1 MSVSRTTKS
10 AKRLGLGILSTLAS
24 SMLLMSPA
32 SYADVGTDVAQAFKD
47 GKANVAFRYRYE
59 NVDQDNFDK
68 DANASTLRSRI
79 SFQTAAWQD
88 LTLMLELDD
97 IRSLGDESYNSTR
110 NGNTDRPNVLDPVA
124 TDLNVAALKY
134 MGIANAEI
142 IVGRQKIARGNERFV
157 GPVGWRQNEQ
167 TYDAASV
174 NYKFNDKLQ
183 AYYAYV
189 RQVNRVVGPD
199 NGSGVPPADFNGN
212 THLADLSYT
221 FSPAAKLTAYGY
233 FLDLEEPL
241 SGTALP
247 DSSSSQTLGLRLAGD
262 IKLNE
267 QFGIP
272 YAAEWATQDD
282 YADNPTNYSADYYLA
297 EAGVRW
303 QKVTAKLSYEVLEG
317 DTVAN
322 HQFQTPLATLHAFQ
336 GWADQFL
343 STPTGGIEDT
353 FLTVDFPVLAGNLKV
368 RYDDYQSETGSVDYG
383 NELGVWLTYPVGTNY
398 SVALKYAA
406 FDADSESTY
415 VDVDKFWVM
424 LSANF

>member
-1 MSVSRTTKS
+1 MSASRTTRS
-10 AKRLGLGILSTLAS
+10 ARRLGLGVLSALAS
-24 SMLLMSPA
+24 GMLIMPA
-32 SYADVGTDVAQAFKD
+32 AHADVGTDIAQAFKD
-47 GKANVAFRYRYE
+47 GKANVSFRYRYE
-59 NVDQDNFDK
+59 NVDQDNFSK

-88 LTLMLELDD
+88 LSLVLELDD
-97 IRSLGDESYNSTR
+97 VRTLGDESYNSTR
-110 NGNTDRPNVLDPVA
+110 NNKTDRPTVLDPVA

-134 MGIANAEI
+134 MGIANTEI
-142 IVGRQKIARGNERFV
+142 IVGRQKIVRGNERFV

-167 TYDAASV
+167 TYDAGSI
-174 NYKFNDKLQ
+174 NYKYNDKLQ

-199 NGSGVPPADFNGN
+199 DGTPPADFNGN
-212 THLADLSYT
+212 THLADVSYT

-233 FLDLEEPL
+233 FLEFDE
-241 SGTALP
+241 ALAL
-247 DSSSSQTLGLRLAGD
+247 SSQTLGLRLAGD

-282 YADNPTNYSADYYLA
+282 YADNPNNYSADYYLA
-297 EAGVRW
+297 EAGLRW
-303 QKVTAKLSYEVLEG
+303 QKVTVKLSWEVLEG

-322 HQFQTPLATLHAFQ
+322 HQFQTPLATAHAFQ
-336 GWADQFL
+336 GWADQFA
-343 STPTGGIEDT
+343 STPTGGIENA
-353 FLTVDFPVLAGNLKV
+353 FVTVDFPVLGANLKL

-398 SVALKYAA
+398 SVAVKYAA
-406 FDADSESTY
+406 FDADSDPANTY
-415 VDVDKFWVM
+415 VDVDKVWLMF
-424 LSANF
+424 SANF

>member
-1 MSVSRTTKS
+1 MSASRTTKS
-10 AKRLGLGILSTLAS
+10 AKRLGLGVLSALAS
-24 SMLLMSPA
+24 SMLIMPA
-32 SYADVGTDVAQAFKD
+32 AYADVGSDVAQAFKD
-47 GKANVAFRYRYE
+47 GKANVSFRYRYE
-59 NVDQDNFDK
+59 NVDQDNFSK

-110 NGNTDRPNVLDPVA
+110 NGNTDRPTVLDPVA

-134 MGIANAEI
+134 MGIANTEI

-167 TYDAASV
+167 TYDAGSI
-174 NYKFNDKLQ
+174 NYKYNDKLQ
-183 AYYAYV
+183 AYYAFV

-199 NGSGVPPADFNGN
+199 NGTPPADYNGN
-212 THLADLSYT
+212 THLADVSYT

-233 FLDLEEPL
+233 FLDLEE
-241 SGTALP
+241 ALA
-247 DSSSSQTLGLRLAGD
+247 SSSQTLGLRLAGD

-282 YADNPTNYSADYYLA
+282 YADNPNNYSADYYLA
-297 EAGVRW
+297 EAGVRY
-303 QKVTAKLSYEVLEG
+303 QKVTAKISYEVLEG

-336 GWADQFL
+336 GWADQFT

-353 FLTVDFPVLAGNLKV
+353 FLTVDFPVLGANIKV

-383 NELGVWLTYPVGTNY
+383 NELGIWATYPIGTNY
-398 SVALKYAA
+398 SLAVKYAA
-406 FDADSESTY
+406 FDADNEAPSY

-424 LSANF
+424 FSANF

>member
-1 MSVSRTTKS
+1 VSASRTTTS

-24 SMLLMSPA
+24 SMLIMPAA
-32 SYADVGTDVAQAFKD
+32 SYGDVGTDVAQAFKD

-59 NVDQDNFDK
+59 NVDQDNFSK

-88 LTLMLELDD
+88 LTLMLEMDN
-97 IRSLGDESYNSTR
+97 ISSLGDEDYNSTR
-110 NGNTDRPNVLDPVA
+110 NGNTDRPTVLDPTA

-134 MGIANAEI
+134 MGLANTEI
-142 IVGRQKIARGNERFV
+142 IVGRQKISRGNERFV

-167 TYDAASV
+167 TFDAGSI

-199 NGSGVPPADFNGN
+199 NGTPPADFNGN
-212 THLADLSYT
+212 THLADVSYT
-221 FSPAAKLTAYGY
+221 FGPAAKLTAYGY
-233 FLDLEEPL
+233 FLDFDE
-241 SGTALP
+241 ALAA
-247 DSSSSQTLGLRLAGD
+247 SSQTLGLRLAGD
-262 IKLNE
+262 IKLNDTWSV
-267 QFGIP
+267 P

-282 YADNPTNYSADYYLA
+282 YADNPNNYSADYYLA
-297 EAGVRW
+297 EAGLKW
-303 QKVTAKLSYEVLEG
+303 QKVTVKLSYEVLEG

-336 GWADQFL
+336 GWADQFAAT
-343 STPTGGIEDT
+343 TPTGGIEDL
-353 FLTVDFPVLAGNLKV
+353 FVQVDFPVLGANLKV

-398 SVALKYAA
+398 SVAVKYAA
-406 FDADSESTY
+406 FDADNESSYYDT
-415 VDVDKFWVM
+415 DKFWFM

>member
-1 MSVSRTTKS
+1 MTVSRTTTS
-10 AKRLGLGILSTLAS
+10 AKRLGLGVLSALAS
-24 SMLLMSPA
+24 SMLITPFA
-32 SYADVGTDVAQAFKD
+32 SYAGDVGTDIAQAFKD
-47 GKANVAFRYRYE
+47 GKTNVSFRYRYE
-59 NVDQDNFDK
+59 NVDQDNFTD

-88 LTLMLELDD
+88 LSLMLELDD
-97 IRSLGDESYNSTR
+97 IRSVGKQRYNSTR
-110 NGNTDRPNVLDPVA
+110 NGNTNLPTVLDPVG
-124 TDLNVAALKY
+124 TDLNVAAIKY
-134 MGIANAEI
+134 MGLANTEI
-142 IVGRQKIARGNERFV
+142 VVGRQKIIRGNERFV

-189 RQVNRVVGPD
+189 GQVNRIFGPD
-199 NGSGVPPADFNGN
+199 SGTPPSDLNGN
-212 THLADLSYT
+212 THLLDLSYT

-233 FLDLEEPL
+233 FLDFDEAA
-241 SGTALP
+241 AL
-247 DSSSSQTLGLRLAGD
+247 SSQTLGLRLAGD
-262 IKLNE
+262 IKIND
-267 QFGIP
+267 QWSVP

-282 YADNPTNYSADYYLA
+282 YQDNPNSYSADYYLA
-297 EAGVRW
+297 EAGVKW
-303 QKVTAKLSYEVLEG
+303 QKVTVKLSYEVLEG

-336 GWADQFL
+336 GWADQFT

-353 FLTVDFPVLAGNLKV
+353 FVQVDFPLLGANIKV
-368 RYDDYQSETGSVDYG
+368 RYDDYQAETGSVDYG
-383 NELGVWLTYPVGTNY
+383 NELGIWATLPIGTNY

-406 FDADSESTY
+406 FNGDNEAPSY
-415 VDVDKFWVM
+415 VDVDKFWIM

>member
-1 MSVSRTTKS
+1 MRP
-10 AKRLGLGILSTLAS
+10 GILSTLAS
-24 SMLLMSPA
+24 SMLIMPVA
-32 SYADVGTDVAQAFKD
+32 SYAGDVGSDVAQAFRD
-47 GKANVAFRYRYE
+47 GKANVSFRYRYE
-59 NVDQDNFDK
+59 NVDQDNALK

-110 NGNTDRPNVLDPVA
+110 NGNTDRSVVLDPTA
-124 TDLNVAALKY
+124 TELNVGALKY
-134 MGIANAEI
+134 MGIANTEI
-142 IVGRQKIARGNERFV
+142 IVGRQKISRGNERFV

-167 TYDAASV
+167 TYDAGSI

-189 RQVNRVVGPD
+189 RQVNRIVGPD
-199 NGSGVPPADFNGN
+199 KGTPPADFNGN

-233 FLDLEEPL
+233 FLDFDEAR
-241 SGTALP
+241 AL
-247 DSSSSQTLGLRLAGD
+247 SSQTLGLRLAGD

-267 QFGIP
+267 QWSVP

-282 YADNPTNYSADYYLA
+282 YADNPNNYSADYYLA
-297 EAGVRW
+297 EAGLKW
-303 QKVTAKLSYEVLEG
+303 QKVTVKLSYEVLEG

-322 HQFQTPLATLHAFQ
+322 SQFQTPLATAHAFQ
-336 GWADQFL
+336 GWADQFAA
-343 STPTGGIEDT
+343 STPTGGVEDL
-353 FLTVDFPVLAGNLKV
+353 FVQVEFPLLGANIKV

-383 NELGVWLTYPVGTNY
+383 NELGIWATLPIGTNY

-406 FDADSESTY
+406 FDADNEYTSIDPSK
-415 VDVDKFWVM
+415 VDTDKFWIM

>member
-1 MSVSRTTKS
+1 MLIMP
-10 AKRLGLGILSTLAS
+10 AAS
-24 SMLLMSPA
+24 FAGDL
-32 SYADVGTDVAQAFKD
+32 GTDVAQAFKD

-110 NGNTDRPNVLDPVA
+110 NGNTDRPTVLDP
-124 TDLNVAALKY
+124 VAALKY
-134 MGIANAEI
+134 MGIANTEI
-142 IVGRQKIARGNERFV
+142 IIGRQKISRGNERFV

-167 TYDAASV
+167 TYDAGSV
-174 NYKFNDKLQ
+174 NYKFSDKLQ

-199 NGSGVPPADFNGN
+199 NGTPPADYNGN
-212 THLADLSYT
+212 THLADVSYA

-233 FLDLEEPL
+233 FLDFDE
-241 SGTALP
+241 ALAA
-247 DSSSSQTLGLRLAGD
+247 SSQTLGLRLAGD

-267 QFGIP
+267 QWAVP

-282 YADNPTNYSADYYLA
+282 YGDNPNSYSADYYLA

-303 QKVTAKLSYEVLEG
+303 QKITAKLSYEVLEG
-317 DTVAN
+317 GTVAN

-336 GWADQFL
+336 GWADQFT

-353 FLTVDFPVLAGNLKV
+353 FLTVDFPVLGANLKV
-368 RYDDYQSETGSVDYG
+368 RYDEYQSETGSVDYG

-398 SVALKYAA
+398 SVAVKYAA
-406 FDADSESTY
+406 FDADNEAPSY

>member
-1 MSVSRTTKS
+1 VSVTRTTTS
-10 AKRLGLGILSTLAS
+10 AKRLGLGVLSALAS
-24 SMLLMSPA
+24 SMLIMPA
-32 SYADVGTDVAQAFKD
+32 ASFAGDLGTDVAQAFKD

-110 NGNTDRPNVLDPVA
+110 NGNTDRPTVLDPVA

-134 MGIANAEI
+134 MGIANTEI
-142 IVGRQKIARGNERFV
+142 IIGRQKISRGNERFV

-167 TYDAASV
+167 TYDAGSV
-174 NYKFNDKLQ
+174 NYKFSDKLQ

-199 NGSGVPPADFNGN
+199 NGTPPADYNGN
-212 THLADLSYT
+212 THLADVSYA

-233 FLDLEEPL
+233 FLDFDE
-241 SGTALP
+241 ALAA
-247 DSSSSQTLGLRLAGD
+247 SSQTLGLRLAGD

-267 QFGIP
+267 QWAVP

-282 YADNPTNYSADYYLA
+282 YGDNPNSYSADYYLA

-303 QKVTAKLSYEVLEG
+303 QKITAKLSYEVLEG
-317 DTVAN
+317 GTVAN

-336 GWADQFL
+336 GWADQFT

-353 FLTVDFPVLAGNLKV
+353 FLTVDFPVLGANLKV
-368 RYDDYQSETGSVDYG
+368 RYDEYQSETGSVDYG

-398 SVALKYAA
+398 SVAVKYAA
-406 FDADSESTY
+406 FDADNEAPSY

>member
-1 MSVSRTTKS
+1 VSASRKTTS

-24 SMLLMSPA
+24 SMLAMPA
-32 SYADVGTDVAQAFKD
+32 TSYADVGTDVAQAFKD

-59 NVDQDNFDK
+59 NVDQDNFSK

-88 LTLMLELDD
+88 LNLMLELDD

-110 NGNTDRPNVLDPVA
+110 NGNTDRPTVLDPVA

-134 MGIANAEI
+134 MGIANTEI
-142 IVGRQKIARGNERFV
+142 IVGRQKIVRGNERFV

-174 NYKFNDKLQ
+174 NYKFSDKLQ

-189 RQVNRVVGPD
+189 RQVNRIHGPD
-199 NGSGVPPADFNGN
+199 NGTPPADFNGN
-212 THLADLSYT
+212 THLADVSYT

-233 FLDLEEPL
+233 FLEFDE
-241 SGTALP
+241 ALA
-247 DSSSSQTLGLRLAGD
+247 SSSQTLGLRLAGD

-267 QFGIP
+267 QFAIP

-282 YADNPTNYSADYYLA
+282 YADNPNNYSADYYLA

-322 HQFQTPLATLHAFQ
+322 NQFQTPLATAHAFQ
-336 GWADQFL
+336 GWADQFV

-353 FLTVDFPVLAGNLKV
+353 FLTVDFPVLGANIKL

-383 NELGVWLTYPVGTNY
+383 SELGIWATLPIGTNY
-398 SVALKYAA
+398 SLAVKYAA
-406 FDADSESTY
+406 FDADNEAPTY
-415 VDVDKFWVM
+415 FDTDKFWVM
-424 LSANF
+424 FSANF

>member
-1 MSVSRTTKS
+1 MLIMP
-10 AKRLGLGILSTLAS
+10 AAS
-24 SMLLMSPA
+24 FAGDL
-32 SYADVGTDVAQAFKD
+32 GTDVAQAFKD

-97 IRSLGDESYNSTR
+97 IRSLGDESYDSTR
-110 NGNTDRPNVLDPVA
+110 NGNTDRPKVLDPVA

-134 MGIANAEI
+134 MGIANTEI
-142 IVGRQKIARGNERFV
+142 IIGRQKISRGNERFV

-167 TYDAASV
+167 TYDAGSV
-174 NYKFNDKLQ
+174 NYKFSDKLQ

-199 NGSGVPPADFNGN
+199 NGMPPADFNGN
-212 THLADLSYT
+212 THLADVSYT

-241 SGTALP
+241 TGTSAP

-267 QFGIP
+267 QWAVP

-282 YADNPTNYSADYYLA
+282 YADNPNNYSADYYLA
-297 EAGVRW
+297 EAGVRY
-303 QKVTAKLSYEVLEG
+303 QKITAKLSYEVLEG

-353 FLTVDFPVLAGNLKV
+353 FLTVDFPVLGANLKV
-368 RYDDYQSETGSVDYG
+368 RYDEYQSETGSVDYG

-398 SVALKYAA
+398 SVAVKYAA
-406 FDADSESTY
+406 FDADNEAPSY

>member
-1 MSVSRTTKS
+1 
-10 AKRLGLGILSTLAS
+10 
-24 SMLLMSPA
+24 MLIMPA
-32 SYADVGTDVAQAFKD
+32 AYADVGTDVAQAFKD
-47 GKANVAFRYRYE
+47 GKANVSFRYRYE
-59 NVDQDNFDK
+59 NVDQDGFSK

-88 LTLMLELDD
+88 LSLVLELDD

-110 NGNTDRPNVLDPVA
+110 NGNTDRPTVLDPVA

-134 MGIANAEI
+134 MGLANAEI
-142 IVGRQKIARGNERFV
+142 IVGRQKISRGNERFV

-167 TYDAASV
+167 TFDAASV
-174 NYKFNDKLQ
+174 NYKFSDKLQ

-189 RQVNRVVGPD
+189 RQVNRIHGPD
-199 NGSGVPPADFNGN
+199 NGTPPADFNGN

-233 FLDLEEPL
+233 FLEFDE
-241 SGTALP
+241 ALA
-247 DSSSSQTLGLRLAGD
+247 SSSQTLGLRLAGD
-262 IKLNE
+262 IAINE

-282 YADNPTNYSADYYLA
+282 YADNPNNYSADYYLA

-322 HQFQTPLATLHAFQ
+322 NQFQTPLATAHAFQ
-336 GWADQFL
+336 GWADQFA

-353 FLTVDFPVLAGNLKV
+353 FLTVDFPVLGANIKL
-368 RYDDYQSETGSVDYG
+368 RYDDYQAETGSVDYG
-383 NELGVWLTYPVGTNY
+383 TELGIWATLPIGTNY
-398 SVALKYAA
+398 SLAVKYAA
-406 FDADSESTY
+406 FDADSDPANTY
-415 VDVDKFWVM
+415 VDTDKFWVM
-424 LSANF
+424 FSANF